1 MPIPSKSKGQYQT
14 LNPKLREEEIAG
26 RNKGLAILGTM
37 AGLGAA
43 AFLSQR
49 KTKGE
54 RLESRAVNK
63 LQRSAKKDIK
73 AEKLMEKAAK
83 SSSPKA
89 AARKTKRAE
98 KMTKKSKELFSK
110 SMKNLSQ
117 AEAYKKSKMK

>member
-26 RNKGLAILGTM
+26 RNKGLAILGAM

-43 AFLSQR
+43 AFISQR

-54 RLESRAVNK
+54 RLESKALNK
-63 LQRSAKKDIK
+63 LQRSANKNIK

-83 SSSPKA
+83 SSPKA
-89 AARKTKRAE
+89 AARKTKRAGKKME
-98 KMTKKSKELFSK
+98 KSRKLFSE
-110 SMKNLSQ
+110 SMKNISQ